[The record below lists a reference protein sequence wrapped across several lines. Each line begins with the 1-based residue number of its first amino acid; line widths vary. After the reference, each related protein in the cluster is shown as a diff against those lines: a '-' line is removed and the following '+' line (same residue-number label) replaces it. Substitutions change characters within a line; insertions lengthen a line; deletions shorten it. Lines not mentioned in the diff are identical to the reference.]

1 VKYILMMQFKI
12 AGWESGNMN
21 NWKPED
27 IQANIDFLGRFR
39 KELSETGEF
48 VETEGLGG
56 PENMKIVRANP
67 DGTPAVTD
75 GPFPEAKEFLAGY
88 WIIDVESPERAC
100 EIAAKLS
107 AIPGPGGKPANI
119 PIEVRP
125 IMHGCGDV

>member
-1 VKYILMMQFKI
+1 MKYILMMQFKI

-75 GPFPEAKEFLAGY
+75 GPFPEAKEFLAGF

>member
-12 AGWESGNMN
+12 AGWESGNMS

-39 KELSETGEF
+39 RELSETGEF

-75 GPFPEAKEFLAGY
+75 GPFPEAKEFLAGF